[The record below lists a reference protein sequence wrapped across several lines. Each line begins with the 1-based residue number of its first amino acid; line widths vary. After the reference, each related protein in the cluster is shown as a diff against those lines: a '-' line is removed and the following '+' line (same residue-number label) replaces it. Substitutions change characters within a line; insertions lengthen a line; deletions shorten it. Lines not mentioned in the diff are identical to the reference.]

1 MFNEQIKGLTSNK
14 IINRIAYFT
23 THFCFSDSGR
33 FLVVTAFFI
42 DFKI

>member
-1 MFNEQIKGLTSNK
+1 MFSEQIKDLTPNEPTK
-14 IINRIAYFT
+14 RIAYFT

-33 FLVVTAFFI
+33 FLVVTVFFI